1 MFVNLCIL
9 ISFVHRS
16 REQKVRKKWS
26 KLRHDELQSATV
38 GAGINQNSKLAQF
51 G

>member
-1 MFVNLCIL
+1 MFVNLHVL
-9 ISFVHRS
+9 ISFVPRS
-16 REQKVRKKWS
+16 GEHKVRKKWS
-26 KLRHDELQSATV
+26 KLRHDKLYSFAV